1 MGFTAHEINFICISM
16 EKNIEQRIRIGKE
29 VMQLR
34 ARSNLTQQQL
44 SDKSRVTRANIAKIE
59 GGKYSVGF
67 DVLQRVAKALD
78 ADVKIVKR

>member
-1 MGFTAHEINFICISM
+1 M

-29 VMQLR
+29 IIKM
-34 ARSNLTQQQL
+34 RSRYNITQQQL
-44 SDKSRVTRANIAKIE
+44 SDKSGVTRANIAKIE

>member
-1 MGFTAHEINFICISM
+1 M

-44 SDKSRVTRANIAKIE
+44 SDKSGVTRANIAKIE
-59 GGKYSVGF
+59 AGRYSVGF
-67 DVLQRVAKALD
+67 DVIQRVAEALD
-78 ADVKIVKR
+78 SDIKLVKR

>member
-1 MGFTAHEINFICISM
+1 M

-44 SDKSRVTRANIAKIE
+44 SDKSGVTRANISKIE
-59 GGKYSVGF
+59 AGRYSVGF
-67 DVLQRVAKALD
+67 DVLQRVAEALD
-78 ADVKIVKR
+78 SDIKLVKR

>member
-1 MGFTAHEINFICISM
+1 MNNM

-44 SDKSRVTRANIAKIE
+44 SDKSGVTRANISKIE
-59 GGKYSVGF
+59 AGRYSVGF
-67 DVLQRVAKALD
+67 DVLQRVAEALD
-78 ADVKIVKR
+78 SDIKLVKR